1 MTLSKKSEPPSLFD
15 NPDLFTEAKA
25 LPETHLP
32 NTHGGLTGAG
42 PLTEVL
48 DSNFMQYARYVI
60 GSRAIPAVE
69 DGLKPVQRRILH
81 ALWEIDT
88 GNLMKL
94 PRAVGRVLSYHPH
107 GDASIGPALVVL
119 ANKLWGKGKG
129 YLIEGQG
136 NFGNLYTG
144 AEAAAPRYLECR
156 LTKLAKEQI
165 YNPKTT
171 DYVPSYDGVS
181 KEPVYLPSKLP
192 LLLMMGAE
200 GVAVGLST
208 SVLPH
213 NFPELLQGEI
223 DILRKKKVRLVPDFQ
238 LGGVMDASEYDD
250 GLGRV
255 KIRAVIEKED
265 KNKLVIRQLPWGET
279 TDSVIESI
287 RAAVEKKHLQVRNV
301 QNLTSKEVEI
311 ILTLS
316 PGADQDKVLEAL
328 YAFTLCQKNLVSR
341 PIVLKNGRPV
351 EMRVS
356 EILKDNVERLVALT
370 KREFEIRL
378 EELDDLHH
386 AKTLDQIFVEERIYK
401 RIEEEESEEA
411 VEKAVVD
418 GFKPFLKKIRRKSI
432 TPDDVKRLLEIKIK
446 RISRFDIKKNRR
458 ELEEIEI
465 REEETR
471 KNLAGLTA
479 YVIGY
484 LKGLLK
490 EYAKKYPRCT
500 TVCGVPFAQADMKS
514 ITATDVTIRYDR
526 ENHFVGES
534 VKGGEELFKCS
545 GLDKVLFVWK
555 DGRYKMMPPPVKQ
568 FVDRDLEYVAVFD
581 KDREFTW
588 VYEEPFYGHAYV
600 KRFSFGG
607 MIQNKEYR
615 LAPVKSKVL
624 LFQEGCPDR
633 IYVKFRPAKN
643 QRVHQSHF
651 DPKEVTVR
659 GASAKGIQMTTK
671 EVSKLAVS
679 KPSWWNDAEGSAQ
692 GGLF

>member
-1 MTLSKKSEPPSLFD
+1 MSKKSEPPSLFD
-15 NPDLFTEAKA
+15 NPDLFTVAKV

-119 ANKLWGKGKG
+119 TNKLWGKGKG
-129 YLIEGQG
+129 YQIEGQG

-316 PGADQDKVLEAL
+316 PRADQDKVLEVL

-351 EMRVS
+351 EMCVS

-378 EELDDLHH
+378 EELDDLYH

-411 VEKAVVD
+411 VEKAVVA

-458 ELEEIEI
+458 ELEEIEV

-471 KNLAGLTA
+471 KNLTGLTA

-500 TVCGVPFAQADMKS
+500 TVSDAPFAQADMKA
-514 ITATDVTIRYDR
+514 ITATDMTIRYDR

-581 KDREFTW
+581 KD
-588 VYEEPFYGHAYV
+588 
-600 KRFSFGG
+600 
-607 MIQNKEYR
+607 KE
-615 LAPVKSKVL
+615 
-624 LFQEGCPDR
+624 
-633 IYVKFRPAKN
+633 I
-643 QRVHQSHF
+643 
-651 DPKEVTVR
+651 
-659 GASAKGIQMTTK
+659 
-671 EVSKLAVS
+671 
-679 KPSWWNDAEGSAQ
+679 
-692 GGLF
+692 

>member
-15 NPDLFTEAKA
+15 NPDLFTEAKV
-25 LPETHLP
+25 LPETHLS

-316 PGADQDKVLEAL
+316 PRADQDKVLEAL

-351 EMRVS
+351 EMCVS

-378 EELDDLHH
+378 EELDDLYH

-411 VEKAVVD
+411 VEKAVVA

-458 ELEEIEI
+458 ELEEIEV

-471 KNLAGLTA
+471 KNLTGLTA

-500 TVCGVPFAQADMKS
+500 TVSDAPFAQADMKA
-514 ITATDVTIRYDR
+514 ITATDMTIRYDR

-581 KDREFTW
+581 KDKEFTC

-651 DPKEVTVR
+651 DPKEVTIR

-671 EVSKLAVS
+671 EIAKVAVS
-679 KPSWWNDAEGSAQ
+679 KPSWWNDGEGNAK

>member
-15 NPDLFTEAKA
+15 NPDLFTEAKV

-316 PGADQDKVLEAL
+316 PRADQDKVLEAL

-351 EMRVS
+351 EMCVS

-378 EELDDLHH
+378 EELDDLYH

-458 ELEEIEI
+458 ELEEIEV

-471 KNLAGLTA
+471 KNFTGLTA

-500 TVCGVPFAQADMKS
+500 TVSDAPFAQADMRA
-514 ITATDVTIRYDR
+514 ITATDMTIRYDR

-581 KDREFTW
+581 KD
-588 VYEEPFYGHAYV
+588 
-600 KRFSFGG
+600 
-607 MIQNKEYR
+607 KE
-615 LAPVKSKVL
+615 
-624 LFQEGCPDR
+624 
-633 IYVKFRPAKN
+633 I
-643 QRVHQSHF
+643 
-651 DPKEVTVR
+651 
-659 GASAKGIQMTTK
+659 
-671 EVSKLAVS
+671 
-679 KPSWWNDAEGSAQ
+679 
-692 GGLF
+692 

>member
-15 NPDLFTEAKA
+15 NPDLFTVAKV

-119 ANKLWGKGKG
+119 TNKLWGKGKG

-316 PGADQDKVLEAL
+316 PRADQDKVLEVL

-351 EMRVS
+351 EMCVS

-378 EELDDLHH
+378 EELDDLYH

-411 VEKAVVD
+411 VEKAVVA

-458 ELEEIEI
+458 ELEEIEV

-471 KNLAGLTA
+471 KNLTGLTA

-500 TVCGVPFAQADMKS
+500 TVSDAPFAQADMKA
-514 ITATDVTIRYDR
+514 ITATDMTIRYDR

-581 KDREFTW
+581 KD
-588 VYEEPFYGHAYV
+588 
-600 KRFSFGG
+600 
-607 MIQNKEYR
+607 KE
-615 LAPVKSKVL
+615 
-624 LFQEGCPDR
+624 
-633 IYVKFRPAKN
+633 I
-643 QRVHQSHF
+643 
-651 DPKEVTVR
+651 
-659 GASAKGIQMTTK
+659 
-671 EVSKLAVS
+671 
-679 KPSWWNDAEGSAQ
+679 
-692 GGLF
+692 

>member
-1 MTLSKKSEPPSLFD
+1 MSKKSEPPSLFD
-15 NPDLFTEAKA
+15 NSDLFTEAKA

-255 KIRAVIEKED
+255 KIRAIIEKED

-418 GFKPFLKKIRRKSI
+418 GFMPFLKKIRRKSI
-432 TPDDVKRLLEIKIK
+432 TPDDVKRLLEIRIK

-471 KNLAGLTA
+471 KHLAGLTA

-500 TVCGVPFAQADMKS
+500 TVSDAPFAQADMKA
-514 ITATDVTIRYDR
+514 ITASDVTIRYDR

-555 DGRYKMMPPPVKQ
+555 DGRYKMMPPPAKQ

-581 KDREFTW
+581 KDREFTC
-588 VYEEPFYGHAYV
+588 VYEEPFYGHTYV
-600 KRFSFGG
+600 KRFFFGG

-651 DPKEVTVR
+651 DPKEVTIR

-671 EVSKLAVS
+671 EIAKLAVS
-679 KPSWWNDAEGSAQ
+679 KPSWWNDAEGNVKD
-692 GGLF
+692 GLF

>member
-15 NPDLFTEAKA
+15 NPDLFTVDKA

-213 NFPELLQGEI
+213 NFSELLQGEI

-351 EMRVS
+351 EMCVS

-378 EELDDLHH
+378 EELDDLYH

-446 RISRFDIKKNRR
+446 RISRFDIKKNR
-458 ELEEIEI
+458 
-465 REEETR
+465 
-471 KNLAGLTA
+471 N
-479 YVIGY
+479 Y
-484 LKGLLK
+484 
-490 EYAKKYPRCT
+490 C
-500 TVCGVPFAQADMKS
+500 
-514 ITATDVTIRYDR
+514 
-526 ENHFVGES
+526 
-534 VKGGEELFKCS
+534 
-545 GLDKVLFVWK
+545 
-555 DGRYKMMPPPVKQ
+555 
-568 FVDRDLEYVAVFD
+568 
-581 KDREFTW
+581 
-588 VYEEPFYGHAYV
+588 
-600 KRFSFGG
+600 
-607 MIQNKEYR
+607 
-615 LAPVKSKVL
+615 
-624 LFQEGCPDR
+624 
-633 IYVKFRPAKN
+633 
-643 QRVHQSHF
+643 
-651 DPKEVTVR
+651 
-659 GASAKGIQMTTK
+659 
-671 EVSKLAVS
+671 KL
-679 KPSWWNDAEGSAQ
+679 
-692 GGLF
+692 

>member
-1 MTLSKKSEPPSLFD
+1 MSKKSEPPSLFD
-15 NPDLFTEAKA
+15 NPDLFTEAKV

-316 PGADQDKVLEAL
+316 PRADQDKVLEAL

-351 EMRVS
+351 EMCVS

-378 EELDDLHH
+378 EELDDLYH

-458 ELEEIEI
+458 ELEEIEV

-471 KNLAGLTA
+471 KNFTGLTA

-500 TVCGVPFAQADMKS
+500 TVSDAPFAQADMRA
-514 ITATDVTIRYDR
+514 ITATDMTIRYDR

-581 KDREFTW
+581 KD
-588 VYEEPFYGHAYV
+588 
-600 KRFSFGG
+600 
-607 MIQNKEYR
+607 KE
-615 LAPVKSKVL
+615 
-624 LFQEGCPDR
+624 
-633 IYVKFRPAKN
+633 I
-643 QRVHQSHF
+643 
-651 DPKEVTVR
+651 
-659 GASAKGIQMTTK
+659 
-671 EVSKLAVS
+671 
-679 KPSWWNDAEGSAQ
+679 
-692 GGLF
+692 